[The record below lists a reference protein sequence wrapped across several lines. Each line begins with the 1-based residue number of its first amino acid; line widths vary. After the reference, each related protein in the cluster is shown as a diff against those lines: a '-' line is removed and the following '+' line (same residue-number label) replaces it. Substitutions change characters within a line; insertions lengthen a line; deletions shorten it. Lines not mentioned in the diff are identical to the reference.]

1 MPSFSPHFPQNEGS
15 RGLADGK
22 LIGLWLVL
30 ETIHKLS
37 FSGRK
42 KKKKEGVAVYRKAL
56 REMICSHTIRSDAST
71 WLIELID

>member
-30 ETIHKLS
+30 EIIHKLS
-37 FSGRK
+37 FSGR

-56 REMICSHTIRSDAST
+56 RGMICSHTIRSDAST